1 MDLLVDLV
9 IALSKWTRLHLS
21 DISLGIMATA
31 LVLFGPAINAWV
43 RRSISHLNFAIRT
56 FIFILVCAVGY
67 GLTIVYLT
75 PLLSSTLVHLNN
87 YTLSPVLLMSFILI
101 GILADRN

>member
-1 MDLLVDLV
+1 MDILIDLV

-56 FIFILVCAVGY
+56 FIFILVCAIGY

-75 PLLSSTLVHLNN
+75 PLLTNTLAHLNN
-87 YTLSPVLLMSFILI
+87 YTLSPVLLMTFILI

>member
-1 MDLLVDLV
+1 MDILIDLI

-21 DISLGIMATA
+21 DISLGIMTTA

-43 RRSISHLNFAIRT
+43 RRSISHLNFVIRT

-75 PLLSSTLVHLNN
+75 PLLSNAFAHLNN

>member
-1 MDLLVDLV
+1 MDILIDLIV
-9 IALSKWTRLHLS
+9 ALSKWTRLHLS

-31 LVLFGPAINAWV
+31 LVLFGPVINAWV
-43 RRSISHLNFAIRT
+43 RRTIGHLNFAIRT
-56 FIFILVCAVGY
+56 LIFILVCAVGY
-67 GLTIVYLT
+67 GLSIIYIT
-75 PLLSSTLVHLNN
+75 PLLTSALAHLNN

>member
-1 MDLLVDLV
+1 MDILIDLV

-31 LVLFGPAINAWV
+31 LVLFGPAINGWV
-43 RRSISHLNFAIRT
+43 RRSISHLNFVIRT

-67 GLTIVYLT
+67 GLSIVYLT
-75 PLLSSTLVHLNN
+75 PLLANAFAHFNN